1 MSDTCVNHIENYWK
15 ILTEEANESFNEGNY
30 EVALSGYLNAL
41 YRAEVLNSNFLDC
54 VRLKVPFV
62 QLYVVSCNNL
72 ANCYQEIK
80 DLKNAEEMLQKVI
93 YLSLIHI

>member
-41 YRAEVLNSNFLDC
+41 LCPLFARAITPSSA
-54 VRLKVPFV
+54 RPS
-62 QLYVVSCNNL
+62 Q
-72 ANCYQEIK
+72 AHP
-80 DLKNAEEMLQKVI
+80 
-93 YLSLIHI
+93 LSP